1 MLLKNYISLVLIFI
15 GVNVIQI
22 TDYKA
27 SNPRK
32 SYTKIHSNY
41 VIVGKY
47 ITSNFFTICIY
58 CAYMYIAVCHYERIL
73 EIRSIICF

>member
-1 MLLKNYISLVLIFI
+1 MLLKNYISLVLLFI
-15 GVNVIQI
+15 GVKITKI

-41 VIVGKY
+41 VIVGK
-47 ITSNFFTICIY
+47 IY
-58 CAYMYIAVCHYERIL
+58 YK
-73 EIRSIICF
+73 